1 MWTNLIVMTTHA
13 NGALAAIARIPA
25 NLSRHD
31 LTTRG
36 AILSSV
42 VALAIV
48 TALDLIDG
56 IIGIL
61 FSVGYLLAVT
71 TAPLAVKLR
80 GLYTVV
86 LMPPVLLLVFML
98 IIASLAPGALVVE
111 NLPEST
117 GVLGHAIS
125 ATVKHGGILLLG
137 QALAITTTLLRLW
150 SAQNPRGHHFF
161 SQG

>member
-1 MWTNLIVMTTHA
+1 MTTHA
-13 NGALAAIARIPA
+13 NGAIAAIARIPA

-36 AILSSV
+36 AILSAI
-42 VALAIV
+42 VALAII

-56 IIGIL
+56 LIGLL

-80 GLYTVV
+80 GLYTIV
-86 LMPPVLLLVFML
+86 LMPPVLLLAFML
-98 IIASLAPGALVVE
+98 IIASLAPDALVVE
-111 NLPEST
+111 NLPTST
-117 GVLGHAIS
+117 GVFGHAIS
-125 ATVKHGGILLLG
+125 ATVQQGGVLLLG
-137 QALAITTTLLRLW
+137 QALAITATLLRLW

-161 SQG
+161 SQS

>member
-1 MWTNLIVMTTHA
+1 MTTHA
-13 NGALAAIARIPA
+13 NGAIAAIARIPA

-36 AILSSV
+36 AIVGAV
-42 VALAIV
+42 VTLGIITAI
-48 TALDLIDG
+48 DLIDG
-56 IIGIL
+56 LIGVL
-61 FSVGYLLAVT
+61 FSVGYLLTVT

-80 GLYTVV
+80 GLYTIV
-86 LMPPVLLLVFML
+86 LMPPVLLLAFML
-98 IIASLAPGALVVE
+98 VVASITPDALVIE

-125 ATVKHGGILLLG
+125 ATVQHGGILLLG

-150 SAQNPRGHHFF
+150 SAQNPRGHRFF
-161 SQG
+161 SEG